1 MDKILSICIP
11 TYNRIEKVK
20 NQVEFL
26 INEGVCETEEVE
38 VVISDNAS
46 PDGTYEKYLKNI
58 NHRNICV
65 FEQEKNV
72 GLINNLYTV
81 LQKATGKYSWIIG
94 DDDILYPGIIKHVLK
109 IFHDY
114 PDVGYVFLNHKYVH
128 GNVVTS
134 ESVVSCKGGYNKNGL
149 EIFENLVRESGFG
162 PGMFLSANIYLSSKL
177 TEMNR
182 ILEANNEKDNM
193 ALPLAYS
200 IYCANGAAY
209 LVSEAMVEDQLE
221 GASWTEQ
228 TILVHCRDMI
238 AAINITGDNIGHGD
252 FIRKLLMSHLP
263 ASFPELKYLKVM
275 DKFGKSNYAWEMYSK
290 YFPMRLTIDKIIGP
304 IIIPLEKIRNKF
316 KRGVIKIKKYIVQR
330 RVLK

>member
-46 PDGTYEKYLKNI
+46 PDGTYEKYLKTINQSNI
-58 NHRNICV
+58 SV
-65 FEQEKNV
+65 FVQKENV
-72 GLINNLYTV
+72 GVINNLYTV

-94 DDDILYPGIIKHVLK
+94 DDDILHPGIIKQVLK
-109 IFHDY
+109 ILKEH

-128 GNVVTS
+128 GNVITS
-134 ESVVSCKGGYNKNGL
+134 ESVISCKGGYYKNGFDM
-149 EIFENLVRESGFG
+149 FERLVLESGFG

-177 TEMNR
+177 PEMNH
-182 ILEANNEKDNM
+182 ILEINNEKGNM

-200 IYCANGAAY
+200 IYCANGPEY
-209 LVSEAMVEDQLE
+209 LISESMVEDQLD

-228 TILVHCRDMI
+228 TTLVHCRDMI
-238 AAINITGDNIGHGD
+238 AAINITGDSIGEGNK
-252 FIRKLLMSHLP
+252 IRKLLITHLP
-263 ASFPELKYLKVM
+263 TLFPELKYLRVR
-275 DKFGKSNYAWEMYSK
+275 DKFGKDNYAWELYSK
-290 YFPMRLTIDKIIGP
+290 YFPMRLTIDRIIGP
-304 IIIPLEKIRNKF
+304 IIIPIEKLCNKF
-316 KRGVIKIKKYIVQR
+316 NRAGIKIKKYLIQR
-330 RVLK
+330 KG